1 MILLTLTFM
10 KYKMILTIIIIVL
23 LIISIKLNIDGK
35 NQRELDRLEM
45 VDFEIKFEKFS
56 SNYYFI
62 RFCSGNFLVTFIK

>member
-1 MILLTLTFM
+1 M

-45 VDFEIKFEKFS
+45 VDFEIKFEKLEEKLDKLLK
-56 SNYYFI
+56 NK
-62 RFCSGNFLVTFIK
+62 NK